1 VVSENSKI
9 YVKKCAKTRSDRRGI
24 VSILS
29 LNSSYIWAGPKDWKN
44 YNDLKKKIKN
54 KVKRIIFLKKKKK
67 NSM

>member
-9 YVKKCAKTRSDRRGI
+9 CVKKCAKTRSDRMGI

-44 YNDLKKKIKN
+44 YNDLKIFFKKI
-54 KVKRIIFLKKKKK
+54 KVKRIIFFKKKK